1 MQTKY
6 YSDNQRYTS
15 AKTSINSTKVPS
27 LFNKIS
33 WVPDTNNLDYGGGKF
48 NTATNYLASK
58 KVRNIIFDPYNQT
71 NEQNRIALSRTNY
84 DTATLSNV
92 LNVIKEKQ
100 VRRNCII
107 NCLAHLKSNGH
118 IYISVYEGNKSGI
131 GSETLKNSWQENR
144 TIKSY
149 MEELKDFN
157 PSYKN
162 GVITIT
168 KH

>member
-58 KVRNIIFDPYNQT
+58 KVRNIIFDP
-71 NEQNRIALSRTNY
+71 
-84 DTATLSNV
+84 
-92 LNVIKEKQ
+92 
-100 VRRNCII
+100 
-107 NCLAHLKSNGH
+107 
-118 IYISVYEGNKSGI
+118 
-131 GSETLKNSWQENR
+131 
-144 TIKSY
+144 
-149 MEELKDFN
+149 
-157 PSYKN
+157 
-162 GVITIT
+162 
-168 KH
+168 